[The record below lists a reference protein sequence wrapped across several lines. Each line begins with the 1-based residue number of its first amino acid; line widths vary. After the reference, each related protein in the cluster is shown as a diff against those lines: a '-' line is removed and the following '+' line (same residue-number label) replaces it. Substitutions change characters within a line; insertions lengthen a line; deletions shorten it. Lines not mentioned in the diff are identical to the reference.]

1 MINHYKSSIYYINF
15 TKLSVK
21 IKRVE
26 GKHCFSGTLNQ
37 RFGGF
42 KTNINLKVLGFP
54 LAILLF
60 IVIMLIPT
68 PGLSYSGHA
77 ALALLIFAIIMWVTE
92 ALHLAVTSLL
102 LLFVQ
107 PLIGITDFNSA
118 VVGFAN
124 GIIFLMI
131 GGFIIAEAIRKSGL
145 AQRLTYSML
154 NKFGTTPDR
163 GLFVVVFSTGLLSA
177 WIENVVAYAM
187 LLPIIK
193 EIIPLMGVKNPE
205 DGGSNFA
212 KAMVIGGSFGSLA
225 GGFGTEIGT
234 APNLM
239 AAAYTN
245 IPFVNWMVFGF
256 PLAIIL
262 LVIIWKWLGFVYK
275 PEIKGILGGMETIA
289 AKKAELGP
297 MSRMEKLTL
306 IILLFT
312 IGLWVTGNY
321 TGINSYSVALIGA
334 VLLFAFRV
342 IDWQDAQTGVDWGLI
357 IFFGGALSLGAAL
370 LNSGAAPWLVNN
382 IIGLMGSTPSTV
394 VIMIILMIIAVTI
407 TQVMS
412 NIALAAILVPLSV
425 TLAQAQG
432 QPIGIYA
439 VPVAIACSLSFMLP
453 MADPTVAMAYGTK
466 YINIKEI
473 FKAGF
478 PLVIIGIII
487 TIIMMLTLAQPFI
500 G

>member
-1 MINHYKSSIYYINF
+1 M
-15 TKLSVK
+15 
-21 IKRVE
+21 
-26 GKHCFSGTLNQ
+26 
-37 RFGGF
+37 
-42 KTNINLKVLGFP
+42 
-54 LAILLF
+54 AILLF

-68 PGLSYSGHA
+68 PGLSFSGHA

-107 PLIGITDFNSA
+107 PIIGVTDFTSA

-124 GIIFLMI
+124 PIIFLMI

-145 AQRLTYSML
+145 AARFTFYLL

-163 GLFVVVFSTGLLSA
+163 SLFVVVWSTGLLSA
-177 WIENVVAYAM
+177 FIENVVAYAM

-193 EIIPLMGVKNPE
+193 EIIPLMGVNDPE
-205 DGGSNFA
+205 KGGSNFA
-212 KAMVIGGSFGSLA
+212 KAMVLGGSFGSLA

-239 AAAYTN
+239 AAAYVHL
-245 IPFVNWMVFGF
+245 PFVNWMIFGF
-256 PLAIIL
+256 PLAFIL
-262 LVIIWKWLGFVYK
+262 MFIIWKWLGIVYK
-275 PEIKGILGGMETIA
+275 PEIKGIVGGIETIA
-289 AKKAELGP
+289 AKKAALGP
-297 MSRMEKLTL
+297 MTRAEKLTTV
-306 IILLFT
+306 ILLFT
-312 IGLWVTGNY
+312 IFLWVTGQWN
-321 TGINSYSVALIGA
+321 GLDSFSVALIGA

-342 IDWQDAQTGVDWGLI
+342 LDWQDAQKGVDWGLI

-370 LNSGAAPWLVNN
+370 LNTGAASWLIQ
-382 IIGLMGSTPSTV
+382 IILTAMGNPSTL
-394 VIMIILMIIAVTI
+394 VIMIVLMIIAVSI

-432 QPIGIYA
+432 LPLGIYA
-439 VPVAIACSLSFMLP
+439 VPVAIACSLSYMLP
-453 MADPTVAMAYGTK
+453 MADPTVAMAYGTE
-466 YINIKEI
+466 YVNIKEI

-487 TIIMMLTLAQPFI
+487 TIIVILTIAKPFI